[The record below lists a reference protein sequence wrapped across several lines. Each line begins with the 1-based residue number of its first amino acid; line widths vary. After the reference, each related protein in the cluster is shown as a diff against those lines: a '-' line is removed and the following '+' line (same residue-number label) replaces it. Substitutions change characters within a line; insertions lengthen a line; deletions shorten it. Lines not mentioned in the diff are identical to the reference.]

1 MTTSPNN
8 LAVIKTGANLVLSD
22 LFNTITKPTDQ
33 QKSAFSSLLEQ
44 GVPTLRTERWR
55 YTVLRKA
62 ISNHLKLVESSTG
75 ELPQHPALTNL
86 DAEKVTVLNGQ
97 LHGELSISGLEL
109 SSSNKVSTLN
119 PLKHDDSFID
129 NTNIAFAQQTLKL
142 SISKDIE
149 KLVVLHFHHT
159 ITSSLLANRLEIE
172 TAKNTSAKILV
183 LHTSDNDLNSTLIP
197 VTTLNAGANSQIT
210 IINIQDLGDKTFQLA
225 KTHAHLGADSVFK
238 FTQLEIGAQLSRHD
252 VVIDVLGKGAE
263 FIHNNLLHGT
273 EKQILDT
280 HLDVYHHID
289 HTQSTMG
296 VKAVLDD
303 KSRGI
308 FNGKIYVEVDA
319 QQVNADLQNN
329 NLLLSKFAEINTK
342 PELEIY
348 ADDVKCAHGATVG
361 QLNEESLF
369 YLRSRGLDK
378 DAAEKVL
385 VSAFSRSTYYG
396 HVPSVFEEWLDVRL
410 GFES

>member
-1 MTTSPNN
+1 M
-8 LAVIKTGANLVLSD
+8 KTGANLVLSD
-22 LFNTITKPTDQ
+22 LFNTINNPSDQ
-33 QKSAFSSLLEQ
+33 QKEALASLLEQ

-55 YTVLRKA
+55 YTALRKA
-62 ISNHLKLVESSTG
+62 ISNQLKLVDSSTG
-75 ELPQHPALTNL
+75 ELPQHPALVNL
-86 DAEKVTVLNGQ
+86 DADKVTILNGQ
-97 LHGELSISGLEL
+97 LHGEISIDGVNLSTSHKITALDAH
-109 SSSNKVSTLN
+109 
-119 PLKHDDSFID
+119 KHDDSFID
-129 NTNIAFAQQTLKL
+129 NANIAFAKNTLKL
-142 SISKDIE
+142 QINKDIE

-159 ITSSLLANRLEIE
+159 IASSLKANRLEIKAE
-172 TAKNTSAKILV
+172 KNTSAKILV
-183 LHTSDNDLNSTLIP
+183 LHTSDKDLNSTLIP
-197 VTTLNAGANSQIT
+197 VTTLIAGANSQTT
-210 IINIQDLGDKTFQLA
+210 IINIQDLGSNTFQLA
-225 KTHAHLGADSVFK
+225 KTHAHLGADAVFN

-263 FIHNNLLHGT
+263 FIHNNLIHGT

-396 HVPSVFEEWLDVRL
+396 LVPKSLEEWLDVRL